1 MRKNEPVVHIMTKTV
16 LTVHEA
22 DPVSKV
28 RQLIEKQKV
37 HHVPVVKGENLVG
50 IVSWTDI
57 MRISFGEFGNQDGK
71 QLDTILDHTYK
82 MCDVMVANPVSLPI
96 SGTVRDAARI
106 LSDGNYHALPIVDG
120 EKLVGI
126 VTSTDL
132 LKFLAEL

>member
-1 MRKNEPVVHIMTKTV
+1 MRKNEPITSVMSKDLI
-16 LTVHEA
+16 TVHEA

-28 RQLIEKQKV
+28 RQLIEQHHV
-37 HHVPVVKGENLVG
+37 HHVPVVKGASLIG

-82 MCDVMVANPVSLPI
+82 MVDVMVSDPI
-96 SGTVRDAARI
+96 KLQVSGTVREAARI
-106 LSDGNYHALPIVDG
+106 LSEGNYHALPIVDG
-120 EKLVGI
+120 DKLVGI

>member
-1 MRKNEPVVHIMTKTV
+1 MRKNEPITSVMSKELI
-16 LTVHEA
+16 TVHEA

-28 RQLIEKQKV
+28 RQLIEKHHV
-37 HHVPVVKGENLVG
+37 HHVPVVKGTALIG

-82 MCDVMVANPVSLPI
+82 MTDVMVSDPI
-96 SGTVRDAARI
+96 KLNVSGTVREAARI
-106 LSDGNYHALPIVDG
+106 LSEGNYHALPIVDG
-120 EKLVGI
+120 DKLVGI